1 MTTRSKLAKD
11 KKMRQQLWDE
21 CMGVCPDCHREMVF
35 ESIGS
40 TPPWECNYPA
50 LFVNGLNSIV
60 FSVDHIIPLSKGG
73 KDDIDNLQ
81 PMCITCNKKKHNKM
95 ESINGTA

>member
-1 MTTRSKLAKD
+1 MTTRSKLAKN

-21 CMGVCPDCHREMVF
+21 CNGVCPACQRKMLF

-40 TPPWECNYPA
+40 IAPWECNRPEY
-50 LFVNGLNSIV
+50 FVNGLNSIV

-73 KDDIDNLQ
+73 KDGTDNLQ

-95 ESINGTA
+95 EATNGPA